1 MGDEQREPAVREQL
15 VLEAQTLTARIRAQG
30 EQASRLR
37 DLAARI
43 EEQTAR
49 DRQALLDLEGLLGE
63 SAQLVIDDFD
73 RRLGGERLERVAVR
87 LLRGR
92 LGERAEIHYRQW
104 FDLIREEGYEVTGRN
119 PLGTFLSLL
128 SRSSRVESA
137 GPRTGRYRLRQ
148 VA

>member
-1 MGDEQREPAVREQL
+1 MSEEHREPAVREQL
-15 VLEAQTLTARIRAQG
+15 IIEAQTLTTRIQAQG
-30 EQASRLR
+30 EQAERLR

-49 DRQALLDLEGLLGE
+49 DHQALLDLEGLLGE

-73 RRLGGERLERVAVR
+73 RRLGGQRLERIAVR
-87 LLRGR
+87 LLRER
-92 LGERAEIHYRQW
+92 LGDGAEIHYREW
-104 FDLIREEGYEVTGRN
+104 FDLIREEGYEVTGRK

-128 SRSSRVESA
+128 NRSSVVESA
-137 GPRTGRYRLRQ
+137 GPRTGRYRLRL

>member
-1 MGDEQREPAVREQL
+1 MNGEPSGSAVREQL
-15 VLEAQTLTARIRAQG
+15 VIEAQALTARIRAQS
-30 EQASRLR
+30 EQATRLR

-43 EEQTAR
+43 EEQTGR

-73 RRLGGERLERVAVR
+73 RRLGGQRLERVAVR
-87 LLRGR
+87 LLRDR
-92 LGERAEIHYRQW
+92 LGERAEIHYREW

-119 PLGTFLSLL
+119 PLGTLLSLL
-128 SRSSRVESA
+128 NRSSVVESA
-137 GPRTGRYRLRQ
+137 GPRTGRYRLRP